1 MIVSF
6 KDQATEDIF
15 NGVNSKAARKACS
28 QTLWRITSR
37 KLDQIDSV
45 QQLDELKVPP
55 GNRLEKLS
63 GNRKAE
69 HSIRINE
76 QYRICFVWGEV
87 GPTNV
92 EVTDYH

>member
-15 NGVNSKAARKACS
+15 NGVNSKAARKGCP

-45 QQLDELKVPP
+45 QQLDELKVSPV
-55 GNRLEKLS
+55 NRLEKLS

-87 GPTNV
+87 GPVNV

>member
-15 NGVNSKAARKACS
+15 NGVSSKAARKACP

-45 QQLDELKVPP
+45 QRFDELKVPP
-55 GNRLEKLS
+55 GNCLEKLS

-76 QYRICFVWGEV
+76 QYRICFVWGEM
-87 GPTNV
+87 GPTSV